1 MILGAA
7 YTSPFHVYGGRKTF
21 AGMGKYLVSRLCVCM
36 AANMDMILMSGRYKA
51 GVA

>member
-1 MILGAA
+1 MILGGSL
-7 YTSPFHVYGGRKTF
+7 YKPPPCLWGRKTF

-36 AANMDMILMSGRYKA
+36 TANMDMILMSGRYKA

>member
-7 YTSPFHVYGGRKTF
+7 YTSPPPCLWVRKTF
-21 AGMGKYLVSRLCVCM
+21 AGMGKYVVSRLCVCM
-36 AANMDMILMSGRYKA
+36 TANMDMILMSGRYKA